1 MTFGSH
7 HVPTPLSRRQFLG
20 ALAAASLATPR
31 SAQSAEES
39 ASLEI
44 LVDKGAWGAA
54 SPADIRT
61 VLLAAAGEIWR
72 HCPAQRIKPIR
83 VYHRDDFPLTDFLHD
98 LRGRI
103 RIGLAAEDTRWAQMA
118 FQFAHE
124 FCHALAQHSAAAR
137 RAWRTPRHSN
147 LWFEEALC
155 ETASL
160 FVLRRLAA
168 AWRAQPPQPQWRTY
182 ATAFADYAAERLARP
197 DHQLPADRQ
206 FAEWFSSNEPSL
218 RENAAQRAKDVIIAR
233 QMLPLFE
240 AEPAGWEAACYLN
253 LGARKQ
259 GKPLAQYFAEWQTAS
274 PAALRPF
281 LARVGRLFNA

>member
-1 MTFGSH
+1 MNLAH
-7 HVPTPLSRRQFLG
+7 QSRRRFLLT
-20 ALAAASLATPR
+20 LAAAGFSTPCVCR
-31 SAQSAEES
+31 AVEES
-39 ASLEI
+39 AALEI

-54 SPADIRT
+54 SPTEIRT
-61 VLLAAAGEIWR
+61 VLLAAARELWR

-98 LRGRI
+98 FRGRI
-103 RIGLAAEDTRWAQMA
+103 RIGLAAEDTRWDQMA

-160 FVLRRLAA
+160 FVLRRLTA
-168 AWRAQPPQPQWRTY
+168 AWRAQPPQPKWRTY
-182 ATAFADYAAERLARP
+182 ASAFADYATERLARP
-197 DHQLPADRQ
+197 DHQLPADRP
-206 FAEWFSSNEPSL
+206 FSEWFAGNEPSL
-218 RENAAQRAKDVIIAR
+218 RENAAQRAKNVIIAR

-240 AEPAGWEAACYLN
+240 AEPAGWEAACFLN

-259 GKPLAQYFAEWQTAS
+259 GKPLTQYFAEWQSAS
-274 PAALRPF
+274 PAALRAF
-281 LARVGRLFNA
+281 LGRVMALFSAA